1 MRLGRVLRTERKKV
15 RGTTHNNRDT
25 TCLGDALIAADGAT
39 TGDFPLAVLGEC
51 AFTGVGARSL
61 ATGAGVDAL
70 GNGDG
75 GMSAGGD
82 AARGAAVADMAVV
95 ATVTGALSTK
105 GLLTFMARAESGVG
119 TRAGEAALEVEGLGT
134 PEESAGDMGSG
145 GATGLGLSLSVF
157 SMTRLEGITSLG
169 YIEARKSCLLVDW
182 FQSMK
187 TQLG

>member
-1 MRLGRVLRTERKKV
+1 M
-15 RGTTHNNRDT
+15 

-51 AFTGVGARSL
+51 AFTGDGARSL
-61 ATGAGVDAL
+61 VTGAGVEAL

-75 GMSAGGD
+75 GMAAGGD
-82 AARGAAVADMAVV
+82 AARGAVVVADIAVV
-95 ATVTGALSTK
+95 ATLTGALSTK

-119 TRAGEAALEVEGLGT
+119 TRAGEAALEVESLGG

-157 SMTRLEGITSLG
+157 SMTRLEGIPH
-169 YIEARKSCLLVDW
+169 LVIL
-182 FQSMK
+182 K
-187 TQLG
+187 RERVVVG